1 MSKFAQIC
9 LKRRMPNSLET
20 LTYQIP
26 DELDIKEG
34 SFVNVPLRNM
44 KQEGV
49 VVKISDKKP
58 AYPTKN
64 ITELIT
70 EYPLLQKWQL
80 EVVNWMSNYYFAPL
94 QKCLN
99 LFLPPKLYKSDEIK
113 SVEKKNTNEKHV
125 LTENQKAAVEK
136 ILNTTKKFSLIHG
149 ITGSGKT
156 EIYLHLVEKYLEQD
170 KQCILVVPEISLTP
184 QMINYFENIFGNKV
198 AILHSRLTKKQRS
211 LEWLKIY
218 LGQASIVIGPRSAI
232 FAPVKNPGLI
242 ILDEEHE
249 FSYKQEQ
256 SPRYHALE
264 VIKKIAKFTDAK
276 VVFGSAT
283 PSVSTYYKA
292 TQGDYELIE
301 INERIG
307 DAKLPPVKIVDLREE
322 FMKKN
327 YSILSDDLQEK
338 IQETLDDKKQTI
350 LFLNKRGAASAV
362 VCRECGYMEK
372 CKACDVPM
380 TFHNSLP
387 SENKFKP
394 VLICHHCG
402 LIGDV
407 PLKCPDCS
415 CVSIKY
421 VGSGTQ
427 KVEQE
432 VKQMFPDARIAR
444 VDKDTVAKRGS
455 FEEIYNKMKSG
466 EIDILIG
473 TQMIGKGLHLPNV
486 NLVGVIL
493 ADIGLHFPDFR
504 SSERTFQLLTQVAGR
519 AGRTKTPGKV
529 ILQTY
534 MPENDAITY
543 SQTHNFKDFYKK
555 EIDQRRELNYPPFSK
570 IVKLTFVD
578 EKAKTAMIE
587 AKRIYEKLKEKI
599 DPKTEINLYPSM
611 IFKLH
616 NKFRWNVLIQ
626 GENPSKYLENL
637 ELPSICRI
645 DVDPISIS

>member
-1 MSKFAQIC
+1 MPKFAEIC
-9 LKRRMPNSLET
+9 LKRRMPNNLET
-20 LTYQIP
+20 LTYAIP
-26 DELDIKEG
+26 EDLQIKEG
-34 SFVNVPLRNM
+34 SLVSVPLRNM
-44 KQEGV
+44 KQDGV
-49 VVKISDKKP
+49 VVGISENKP
-58 AYPTKN
+58 PYPTKN
-64 ITELIT
+64 ISELLN
-70 EYPLLQKWQL
+70 EYPILQKWQL
-80 EVVNWMSNYYFAPL
+80 EVVRWMSDYYFAPL

-99 LFLPPKLYKSDEIK
+99 LFLPPKLYKSDEILPSK
-113 SVEKKNTNEKHV
+113 TRNTNSKHK

-136 ILNTTKKFSLIHG
+136 ILKTTKNFSLIHG
-149 ITGSGKT
+149 VTGSGKT
-156 EIYLHLVEKYLEQD
+156 EIYLHLVEKYLEKGQ
-170 KQCILVVPEISLTP
+170 QCILVVPEISLTP

-198 AILHSRLTKKQRS
+198 AILHSRLTEKQRS

-218 LGQASIVIGPRSAI
+218 LGEASIVIGPRSAI

-264 VIKKIAKFTDAK
+264 VIKKIAKFTNAK
-276 VVFGSAT
+276 VVMGSAT
-283 PSVSTYYKA
+283 PSVSTYCKA

-338 IQETLDDKKQTI
+338 LQETLDAKKQAI

-380 TFHNSLP
+380 TYHNSLP
-387 SENKFKP
+387 SDNQFKP
-394 VLICHHCG
+394 TLICHHCG
-402 LIGDV
+402 LIANV
-407 PLKCPDCS
+407 PSKCPDCS
-415 CVSIKY
+415 CVSIKF

-427 KVEQE
+427 KVELE
-432 VKQMFPDARIAR
+432 VKQMFPDAKVAR
-444 VDKDTVAKRGS
+444 VDKDTIAKRGS
-455 FEEIYNKMKSG
+455 FEEIYNKMKNG

-519 AGRTKTPGKV
+519 AGRAKTPGEV
-529 ILQTY
+529 IVQTY
-534 MPENDAITY
+534 MPENDAITF
-543 SQTHNFKDFYKK
+543 SQHHNYKDFYKK
-555 EIDQRRELNYPPFSK
+555 EIEQRKQLNYPPFSK

-578 EKAKTAMIE
+578 EKAKKSMLE
-587 AKRIYEKLKEKI
+587 ATKIYEKLKNTI
-599 DPKTEINLYPSM
+599 DAHDEINLYPSM

-616 NKFRWNVLIQ
+616 NKYRWNVLIQ
-626 GENPSKYLENL
+626 GKNPKKYLENL

>member
-1 MSKFAQIC
+1 MSKFAEIC
-9 LKRRMPNSLET
+9 PKRRMPNKLET

-26 DELDIKEG
+26 EDMEVKEG
-34 SFVNVPLRNM
+34 SFVNIPLRNQ
-44 KQEGV
+44 KIEGV
-49 VVKISDKKP
+49 VIGISDKKP
-58 AYPTKN
+58 PYPTKN
-64 ITELIT
+64 ISELLS

-80 EVVNWMSNYYFAPL
+80 EVVKWMSEYYFAPL
-94 QKCLN
+94 QKCVN
-99 LFLPPKLYKSDEIK
+99 LFLPPKLYKSEEIK
-113 SVEKKNTNEKHV
+113 PADKKNTNTKHV
-125 LTENQKAAVEK
+125 LTENQKEAVEK
-136 ILNTTKKFSLIHG
+136 IFNTTKKFSLIRG
-149 ITGSGKT
+149 VTGSGKT
-156 EIYLHLVEKYLEQD
+156 EIYLHLVEKYLEQG

-198 AILHSRLTKKQRS
+198 AILHSRLTEKQRS

-218 LGQASIVIGPRSAI
+218 LGESQIVIGPRSAI

-264 VIKKIAKFTDAK
+264 VIKKIAKFTDTK
-276 VVFGSAT
+276 VVLGSAT

-292 TQGDYELIE
+292 TQGEYKLIE
-301 INERIG
+301 IEERIG
-307 DAKLPPVKIVDLREE
+307 GAKLPPVKIVDLREE

-327 YSILSDDLQEK
+327 YSVLSDDLQEE
-338 IQETLDDKKQTI
+338 IQKTLDTKKQAI

-372 CKACDVPM
+372 CTACDVPM
-380 TFHNSLP
+380 TYHNYLP
-387 SENKFKP
+387 SDNQFKP
-394 VLICHHCG
+394 TLICHHCG
-402 LIGDV
+402 LINNV
-407 PLKCPDCS
+407 PLKCPECS

-421 VGSGTQ
+421 VGAGTQ
-427 KVEQE
+427 KVELE
-432 VKQMFPDARIAR
+432 VKKMFPQARVAR

-455 FEEIYNKMKSG
+455 FEKIYNKMKAG

-519 AGRTKTPGKV
+519 AGRGETPGKV
-529 ILQTY
+529 IIQTY
-534 MPENDAITY
+534 MPENSAINY
-543 SQTHNFKDFYKK
+543 SKTHNYLDFYKN
-555 EIDQRRELNYPPFSK
+555 EIEERKQLNYPPFGK
-570 IVKLTFVD
+570 IAKLTFVD
-578 EKAKTAMIE
+578 EKANVAQRE
-587 AKRIYEKLKEKI
+587 AQKVFMKLNANAQ
-599 DPKTEINLYPSM
+599 TGVEINLYPSL

-616 NKFRWNVLIQ
+616 NKYRWNVLIQ
-626 GENPSKYLENL
+626 GGNPSEIIKNL